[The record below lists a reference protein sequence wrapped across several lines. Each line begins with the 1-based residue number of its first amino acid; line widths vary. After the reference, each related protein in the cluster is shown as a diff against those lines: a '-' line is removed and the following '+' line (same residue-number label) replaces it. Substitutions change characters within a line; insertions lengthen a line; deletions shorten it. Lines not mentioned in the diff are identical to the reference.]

1 MRVAL
6 LFVVAYLIGS
16 IPFGYLIVRF
26 KERADVRET
35 GSGGTG
41 ATNVSRKAGKLAG
54 VLTLFL
60 DFIKGAIAVSIVPF
74 LILGYDGSARWDVA
88 SAAVFVIL
96 GHCFPVWLGFRG
108 GKGVATFLGV
118 VLLFAPFAVVC
129 FVIVFALIV
138 ILTRYVSLGSIIGCA
153 LMPLFVWRF
162 PFRIYV
168 DCCNVGCVCSEA
180 ARVTVTIVCSLIIIF
195 MHRENIK
202 RLLRGEENK
211 FR

>member
-6 LFVVAYLIGS
+6 LLIIAYLIGS

-26 KERADVRET
+26 KESTDVRET

-54 VLTLFL
+54 VITLFL
-60 DFIKGAIAVSIVPF
+60 DFLKGAIAVSVVPLLIV
-74 LILGYDGSARWDVA
+74 GHDGSANWDVA
-88 SAAVFVIL
+88 WAAVFVIL

-108 GKGVATFLGV
+108 GKGVATFLGIS
-118 VLLFAPFAVVC
+118 LLFAPFAFVC
-129 FVIVFALIV
+129 FVVVFALIV
-138 ILTRYVSLGSIIGCA
+138 ILTRYVSLGSIVGCA
-153 LMPLFVWRF
+153 LMPLLVWRF
-162 PFRIYV
+162 PFRIYI
-168 DCCNVGCVCSEA
+168 DCCGVGCVCSET
-180 ARVTVTIVCSLIIIF
+180 ARVTVTIVCSMIIIF